1 MSIYGLTRLFTP
13 QSIAIVGASPN
24 RSSLG
29 GSIFANAIAAGFG
42 GRIDPVNPKYEEIG
56 GRRCVAS
63 VDQLDAVPDLVV
75 VATPAPTV
83 PSVIEAA
90 AMRGVGTAIVIS
102 SGLGHGEGSLAEQMH
117 TPARAKGLRIVGPNC
132 LGVIAT
138 HAAMNASFAAVMPQT
153 GSLAVIS
160 QSGAIAA
167 AMAEWGIRHDIGFS
181 AIVSVGDQIDVD
193 VGDLLDFFALDHRTH
208 AILLYVE
215 SIKESRK
222 FMSAARAAARVKPVV
237 VIKSGRHDEGKRAAA
252 THTGALAGSD
262 AVYDAAFRRAGLL
275 RVNGMDELFA
285 AAQTLAFCRGI
296 AGNRLAIL
304 TNGGGFGVLAVD
316 SLVDQGYRPAELS
329 PETMERLNA
338 CLPQLWSHANPVD
351 IIGDAD
357 ATRFTAALEALIAD
371 TQNDAILVLNVQ
383 TALAS
388 SLDTAKAVRDVVV
401 AERSRR
407 LQPKPVLTSWI
418 GAADEVQTVF
428 RTARVPH
435 YDTEIEAIAG
445 FTHLARRADLLQSLM
460 ARPAAAP
467 DDFKGD
473 EQAVRPIVVSARGDG
488 RDWLDPFETDAV
500 LKAYGIPS
508 VPIRKAASAAAAAEL
523 AREFISQGLPVAVKI
538 LSRDI
543 QHKSDVDGVR
553 LSLTA
558 EADVQAAAETVI
570 ANARR
575 VRPKARIDGVVV
587 QPMITRPR
595 ARELIA
601 GLARDPIFGSVIVF
615 GHGGVAV
622 EIVKDK
628 AIALPPL
635 DEQRARDLIARTR
648 ISRLIDG
655 YRNVPA
661 ARRDLIALVLVRLS
675 QLAADIPEILE
686 IDINPLLADEA
697 GVLALDARIS
707 IDPVSLPA
715 GRPHHAH
722 FAIRPYPKEW
732 ERTLTLRDGQRV
744 AVRPVRP
751 EDESLYEDFF
761 RHVSADDMRLRFF
774 GLVKDIGHAFIA
786 RLTQIDYGRSIALL
800 ALDEGKGR
808 LIGVVR
814 LHADPDHRNGE
825 YAILLRS
832 DCKGLGLGWA
842 LMQLIIEYA
851 RKEGLRRI
859 TGQVLSDNVTML
871 TMCRELGFA
880 IEQDKDDR
888 NLFGVSLELDS
899 DITLPKGP
907 ATF

>member
-1 MSIYGLTRLFTP
+1 MSIYGLTRFFTP

-24 RSSLG
+24 PSSLG
-29 GSIFANAIAAGFG
+29 GAVYANTITAGFR
-42 GRIDPVNPKYEEIG
+42 GRIDPVNPKYDEIS

-63 VDQLDAVPDLVV
+63 VDQLETAPDLLV
-75 VATPAPTV
+75 VATPAATV
-83 PSVIEAA
+83 PAIIETA
-90 AMRGVGTAIVIS
+90 AMRGVGAAIVIS
-102 SGLGHGEGSLAEQMH
+102 SGLGHGAGSLAEQMH
-117 TPARAKGLRIVGPNC
+117 APARARGLRVIGPNC
-132 LGVIAT
+132 LGVIAPHSALNT
-138 HAAMNASFAAVMPQT
+138 SFASVMPEA

-167 AMAEWGIRHDIGFS
+167 AMAEWGKSHSIGFS
-181 AIVSVGDQIDVD
+181 AIVSVGDQVDVD
-193 VGDLLDFFALDHRTH
+193 VGDLLDFFALDQHTH

-215 SIKESRK
+215 SVKESRK

-237 VIKSGRHDEGKRAAA
+237 VVKSGRHDEGKRAAA

-285 AAQTLAFCRGI
+285 AAQTLAFCRGV
-296 AGNRLAIL
+296 GGSRLAIL

-316 SLVDQGYRPAELS
+316 SLVDRGYRPAGLS
-329 PETMERLNA
+329 PETMARLNSA
-338 CLPQLWSHANPVD
+338 LPPLWSHANPVD

-357 ATRFTAALEALIAD
+357 AARFTAALEALIED
-371 TQNDAILVLNVQ
+371 PQNDAILVLDVQ

-388 SLDTAKAVRDVVV
+388 SLDTAKAVRDVIV
-401 AERSRR
+401 AERSHQ
-407 LQPKPVLTSWI
+407 LNPKPVLTSFI
-418 GAADEVQTVF
+418 GAADEVETVF
-428 RTARVPH
+428 RAARVPH
-435 YDTEIEAIAG
+435 YETEIEAIGG
-445 FTHLARRADLLQSLM
+445 FAHLARRAELLQSLM

-473 EQAVRPIVVSARGDG
+473 EKAVRTIVEAARGEG
-488 RDWLDPFETDAV
+488 RDWLVPFETDAV

-508 VPIRKAASAAAAAEL
+508 VPLRKAASASAAADA
-523 AREFISQGLPVAVKI
+523 AREFIAQGLPVAVKI
-538 LSRDI
+538 LSPDI

-553 LSLTA
+553 LSLTS
-558 EADVQAAAETVI
+558 EADVRASAETVI

-575 VRPKARIDGVVV
+575 LRPKARIDGVIV

-595 ARELIA
+595 ARELIT

-635 DEQRARDLIARTR
+635 DEQRALDLIAQTR
-648 ISRLIDG
+648 ISRLIDA

-661 ARRDLIALVLVRLS
+661 ARRDLVALVLVRLS

-686 IDINPLLADEA
+686 IDINPLLADDA

-707 IDPVSLPA
+707 IDPVPLPTD
-715 GRPHHAH
+715 RPHHAH

-732 ERTLTLRDGQRV
+732 ERTLALRDGRRFM
-744 AVRPVRP
+744 VRPVRP
-751 EDESLYEDFF
+751 EDESLYEEFF
-761 RHVSADDMRLRFF
+761 RHVNADDMRLRFF
-774 GLVKDIGHAFIA
+774 GLVKDISHAFIA

-800 ALDEGKGR
+800 AFDEISGA

-814 LHADPDHRNGE
+814 LHADPDHQNGE

-832 DCKGLGLGWA
+832 DWKGIGLGWA
-842 LMQLIIEYA
+842 LMELIIEYA

-859 TGQVLSDNVTML
+859 SGQVLRDNVTMIN
-871 TMCRELGFA
+871 MCRELGFS
-880 IEQDKDDR
+880 IEEDRDDR
-888 NLFGVSLELDS
+888 NSVAVSLDFA
-899 DITLPKGP
+899 P
-907 ATF
+907 AARTAPA

>member
-1 MSIYGLTRLFTP
+1 MSTYGLNRVFTP
-13 QSIAIVGASPN
+13 QSIAIVGAS
-24 RSSLG
+24 RKQSSLG
-29 GSIFANAIAAGFG
+29 GAVYANAMAAGFH
-42 GRIDPVNPKYEEIG
+42 GRIDPVNPKYDAIG
-56 GRRCVAS
+56 GRRCFAS
-63 VDQLDAVPDLVV
+63 LDEIDVVPDLIV

-83 PSVIEAA
+83 PAIIEAA
-90 AMRGVGTAIVIS
+90 AKRRVGGAVVIS
-102 SGLGHGEGSLAEQMH
+102 SGLGHGEGSLAERMH
-117 TPARAKGLRIVGPNC
+117 APARASGLRIVGPNC
-132 LGVIAT
+132 LGVIAP
-138 HAAMNASFAAVMPQT
+138 HAALNASFAAVMPER

-167 AMAEWGIRHDIGFS
+167 AMAEWGLRHDIGFS

-193 VGDLLDFFALDHRTH
+193 VGDLLDFFASDPHTH

-215 SIKESRK
+215 SVKDSRK

-275 RVNGMDELFA
+275 RVKDMDELFA
-285 AAQTLAFCRGI
+285 AAQTLAFCRGV

-316 SLVDQGYRPAELS
+316 SLVDHGYRPAELS
-329 PETMERLNA
+329 DATIARLNA
-338 CLPQLWSHANPVD
+338 ALPPLWSHANPVD

-357 ATRFTAALEALIAD
+357 AARFTAALSALIED
-371 TQNDAILVLNVQ
+371 PQNDAILVLDVQ

-388 SLDTAKAVRDVVV
+388 SFETANAVRDVIVT
-401 AERSRR
+401 ERSRR
-407 LQPKPVLTSWI
+407 VNPKPVLTSWI
-418 GAADEVQTVF
+418 GAPAEVESIF
-428 RTARVPH
+428 RTERVPH
-435 YDTEIEAIAG
+435 YDTEIEAIRG
-445 FTHLARRADLLQSLM
+445 FSHLARRADLMHSLM
-460 ARPAAAP
+460 VRPASAP
-467 DDFKGD
+467 DDFQGD
-473 EQAVRPIVVSARGDG
+473 EKAVRAIVEAARGEG

-508 VPIRKAASAAAAAEL
+508 VPLRKAADPMEAAAV
-523 AREFISQGLPVAVKI
+523 AREFIAQGQPVAVKI

-553 LSLTA
+553 LNLTS
-558 EADVQAAAETVI
+558 EADVKAAAATVM

-575 VRPKARIDGVVV
+575 LRPQARIDGVFV
-587 QPMITRPR
+587 QPMIARPR
-595 ARELIA
+595 ARELIT
-601 GLARDPIFGSVIVF
+601 GLARDPIFGAVIVF

-622 EIVKDK
+622 EIVNDK

-635 DEQRARDLIARTR
+635 DARGAEELIGRTR
-648 ISRLIDG
+648 ISRLLDA

-661 ARRDLIALVLVRLS
+661 ARRDMVAVVLVRMS

-707 IDPVSLPA
+707 IDPAPLPA
-715 GRPHHAH
+715 DRPRHAH

-732 ERTLTLRDGQRV
+732 QRTLTLRDGQQV
-744 AVRPVRP
+744 DVRPVRP
-751 EDESLYEDFF
+751 EDEGLYEEFF
-761 RHVSADDMRLRFF
+761 RHVTPDDMRLRFF
-774 GLVKDIGHAFIA
+774 GLIKDIGHAFIA

-800 ALDEGKGR
+800 ALDEASGA

-814 LHADPDHRNGE
+814 LHCDPDYRNGE

-832 DCKGLGLGWA
+832 DCKGIGLGYA
-842 LMQLIIEYA
+842 LMELIIEYA
-851 RKEGLRRI
+851 RKEGIGRIHGEVLRE
-859 TGQVLSDNVTML
+859 NVTML
-871 TMCRELGFA
+871 TMCRELGFTV
-880 IEQDKDDR
+880 EEDRDDPS
-888 NLFGVSLELDS
+888 LAVVSLDLGQRLGS
-899 DITLPKGP
+899 AP
-907 ATF
+907 A

>member
-1 MSIYGLTRLFTP
+1 MSIYGLNRLFAP

-29 GSIFANAIAAGFG
+29 GAVYANAIAAGFP
-42 GRIDPVNPKYEEIG
+42 GRIDPVNPKYGEIG
-56 GRRCVAS
+56 GRPCFAS
-63 VDQLDAVPDLVV
+63 VDQLEAVPDLVV

-83 PSVIEAA
+83 PAIVETA
-90 AMRGVGTAIVIS
+90 AMRGCGAAIVIS
-102 SGLGHGEGSLAEQMH
+102 SGLGHGEGSLAEKMH
-117 TPARAKGLRIVGPNC
+117 TPARAKGLRLVGPNC
-132 LGVIAT
+132 LGVIAP
-138 HAAMNASFAAVMPQT
+138 HAALNASFAAAMPQA

-167 AMAEWGIRHDIGFS
+167 AMAEWGMRHAIGFS
-181 AIVSVGDQIDVD
+181 ALVSVGDQLDVD
-193 VGDLLDFFALDHRTH
+193 VGDLLDFFALDQRTH

-215 SIKESRK
+215 SVKESRK

-285 AAQTLAFCRGI
+285 AAQTLAFCGGI

-316 SLVDQGYRPAELS
+316 SLVDQGYRPADLS
-329 PETMERLNA
+329 SETMQRLNA
-338 CLPQLWSHANPVD
+338 ALPPLWSHANPVD

-357 ATRFTAALEALIAD
+357 AARFTVALEALIED
-371 TQNDAILVLNVQ
+371 LQNDAILALNVQ

-388 SLDTAKAVRDVVV
+388 SLDTAKAVCDVIV
-401 AERSRR
+401 AERSRK
-407 LQPKPVLTSWI
+407 LLPKPVLTSWI
-418 GAADEVQTVF
+418 AAPEEVETVF
-428 RTARVPH
+428 RAARVPH
-435 YDTEIEAIAG
+435 YKTEIEAIRG
-445 FTHLARRADLLQSLM
+445 FTHLARRAELLQSLM

-467 DDFKGD
+467 DDFRGD
-473 EQAVRPIVVSARGDG
+473 EHAARAVVEAARGEG
-488 RDWLDPFETDAV
+488 RDWLDPLETDAV
-500 LKAYGIPS
+500 LNAYGIPS
-508 VPIRKAASAAAAAEL
+508 VPLRKADNAASAGDAARDFVA
-523 AREFISQGLPVAVKI
+523 QGLPVAVKI

-553 LSLTA
+553 LNLTSDA
-558 EADVQAAAETVI
+558 GVRAAAETVI

-575 VRPKARIDGVVV
+575 LRPMARIDGVIV
-587 QPMITRPR
+587 QPMISRPR

-635 DEQRARDLIARTR
+635 DEARALDLIARTR
-648 ISRLIDG
+648 ISRLIG
-655 YRNVPA
+655 SYRNVPA
-661 ARRDLIALVLVRLS
+661 ARRDLVALVLVRLS

-686 IDINPLLADEA
+686 IDINPLLADDA

-707 IDPVSLPA
+707 IDPEPLPA
-715 GRPHHAH
+715 GRPRHAH

-732 ERTLTLRDGQRV
+732 ERVLTLRDGRRV

-751 EDESLYEDFF
+751 EDESLYEEFF

-774 GLVKDIGHAFIA
+774 GLVRDIGHAFIA

-800 ALDEGKGR
+800 ALEEDTGA

-832 DCKGLGLGWA
+832 DCKGIGLGWA
-842 LMQLIIEYA
+842 LMELIIEYA

-859 TGQVLSDNVTML
+859 TGQVLRDNVTML

-880 IEQDKDDR
+880 IVEDRDDR
-888 NLFGVSLELDS
+888 NLFSVSLDLVREAGS
-899 DITLPKGP
+899 
-907 ATF
+907 

>member
-13 QSIAIVGASPN
+13 RSIAIAGASPD
-24 RSSLG
+24 RTSLG
-29 GSIFANAIAAGFG
+29 GAIYANAMAAGFR
-42 GRIDPVNPKYEEIG
+42 GRIDPVNPKYDEIG
-56 GRRCVAS
+56 GRRCFDS
-63 VDQLDAVPDLVV
+63 IDQLVSVPDIVV

-83 PSVIEAA
+83 PAIIEVAA
-90 AMRGVGTAIVIS
+90 GRGAGAAVVIS
-102 SGLGHGEGSLAEQMH
+102 SGLGHGEGSLAEKMH
-117 TPARAKGLRIVGPNC
+117 APARARGLRIVGPNC
-132 LGVIAT
+132 LGVMVP
-138 HAAMNASFAAVMPQT
+138 HAALNASFAAVMPQA

-167 AMAEWGIRHDIGFS
+167 AMAEWGTRRDIGFS

-193 VGDLLDFFALDHRTH
+193 IGDLLDFFALDQRTH

-262 AVYDAAFRRAGLL
+262 AIYDAAFRRAGLL

-285 AAQTLAFCRGI
+285 AAQTLAYCRGV

-329 PETMERLNA
+329 AAAMSRLNA
-338 CLPQLWSHANPVD
+338 AMPPLWSHANPVD

-357 ATRFTAALEALIAD
+357 AARFTAALEALIED
-371 TQNDAILVLNVQ
+371 PQNDAILVLDVQ

-388 SLDTAKAVRDVVV
+388 SFDTARAVCEVVT
-401 AERSRR
+401 AERSHR
-407 LQPKPVLTSWI
+407 LNPKPVLTSWI
-418 GAADEVQTVF
+418 GAPEEVETVF

-435 YDTEIEAIAG
+435 YETEIEAIRG
-445 FTHLARRADLLQSLM
+445 FAHLARRAELLQSLM

-473 EQAVRPIVVSARGDG
+473 EQAVRAIVEAARGDG

-508 VPIRKAASAAAAAEL
+508 VALRKAADPASAAAAA
-523 AREFISQGLPVAVKI
+523 REFIAQGKPVAVKI

-553 LSLTA
+553 LNLTG
-558 EADVQAAAETVI
+558 EADVRAAAETVI

-575 VRPKARIDGVVV
+575 LRPKARIDGVTV

-595 ARELIA
+595 ARELIT
-601 GLARDPIFGSVIVF
+601 GLARDPVFGSVIVF

-635 DEQRARDLIARTR
+635 DEQRALELIARTR
-648 ISRLIDG
+648 ISRLIDA

-661 ARRDLIALVLVRLS
+661 ARRDLVALVLVRLS
-675 QLAADIPEILE
+675 QLAADVPEILE
-686 IDINPLLADEA
+686 IDINPLLADDAE
-697 GVLALDARIS
+697 VLALDARIS
-707 IDPVSLPA
+707 IDPSPLPPA
-715 GRPHHAH
+715 KPRHAH

-732 ERTLTLRDGQRV
+732 ERTLTLRGGQRI

-751 EDESLYEDFF
+751 EDENLYEEFF
-761 RHVSADDMRLRFF
+761 RNVSPDDMRLRFF
-774 GLVKDIGHAFIA
+774 GLVKDVGHAFIA

-800 ALDEGKGR
+800 ALEEGTEK
-808 LIGVVR
+808 LVGVVR

-832 DCKGLGLGWA
+832 DCKGIGLGWA
-842 LMQLIIEYA
+842 LMELIIEFA

-859 TGQVLSDNVTML
+859 TGQVLRDNVTML
-871 TMCRELGFA
+871 AMCRELGFA
-880 IEQDKDDR
+880 IDEDRDDR
-888 NLFGVSLELDS
+888 NLFAVSLEL
-899 DITLPKGP
+899 P
-907 ATF
+907 AASSTPA

>member
-1 MSIYGLTRLFTP
+1 MSIYGLSRLFTP
-13 QSIAIVGASPN
+13 QSMAIIGASPK
-24 RSSLG
+24 RTSLG
-29 GSIFANAIAAGFG
+29 GAVYANAIAAGFP
-42 GRIDPVNPKYEEIG
+42 GRIDPVNPKYDEIG
-56 GRRCVAS
+56 GRPCVDS
-63 VDQLDAVPDLVV
+63 IDRLDAVPDLIV

-83 PSVIEAA
+83 PAIIETAA
-90 AMRGVGTAIVIS
+90 ARGVGAAIVIS
-102 SGLGHGEGSLAEQMH
+102 SGLGHGEGSLAARMH
-117 TPARAKGLRIVGPNC
+117 APARASGLRIVGPNC
-132 LGVIAT
+132 LGVIAP
-138 HAAMNASFAAVMPQT
+138 HAALNVSFAAVTPQA

-160 QSGAIAA
+160 QSGAVAA
-167 AMAEWGIRHDIGFS
+167 AMAEWGMRHDIGFS
-181 AIVSVGDQIDVD
+181 AIASVGDQIDID
-193 VGDLLDFFALDHRTH
+193 VGDLLDFFALDQRTR

-215 SIKESRK
+215 SVKESRK

-275 RVNGMDELFA
+275 RVNGMSELFA
-285 AAQTLAFCRGI
+285 AAQTLAFCRDV
-296 AGNRLAIL
+296 AGSRLAIL

-316 SLVDQGYRPAELS
+316 SLVDQGFRPAELS
-329 PETMERLNA
+329 AETTARLNA
-338 CLPQLWSHANPVD
+338 AMPPLWSHANPVD

-357 ATRFTAALEALIAD
+357 AARFTAALEALIDDPA
-371 TQNDAILVLNVQ
+371 NDAVLVLDVQ

-388 SLDTAKAVRDVVV
+388 SLDTAKAVRDVIV
-401 AERSRR
+401 AERSHR
-407 LQPKPVLTSWI
+407 LNPKPVLTSWI
-418 GAADEVQTVF
+418 GAAAEVQRVF
-428 RTARVPH
+428 RAAQVPH
-435 YDTEIEAIAG
+435 YPSEIEAIGA
-445 FTHLARRADLLQSLM
+445 FAHLARRHELLQSLM

-473 EQAVRPIVVSARGDG
+473 EKAVRAIVEAARNDG
-488 RDWLDPFETDAV
+488 RDWLDPFETDTV
-500 LKAYGIPS
+500 LQAYGVPS
-508 VPIRKAASAAAAAEL
+508 VPLRKAADAAAAAEA
-523 AREFISQGLPVAVKI
+523 AREFIAQGQPVAVKI

-553 LSLTA
+553 LSLTS
-558 EADVQAAAETVI
+558 EAGVRAAAETVI
-570 ANARR
+570 ANAQRL
-575 VRPKARIDGVVV
+575 RPKARIDGVIV

-595 ARELIA
+595 ARELIT
-601 GLARDPIFGSVIVF
+601 GLARDPVFGSVIVF

-635 DEQRARDLIARTR
+635 DEQRALDLIARTR

-661 ARRDLIALVLVRLS
+661 ARRELVALVLVRLS

-686 IDINPLLADEA
+686 LDINPLLADDA

-707 IDPVSLPA
+707 IDPAPPSS
-715 GRPHHAH
+715 GRPYHAH

-751 EDESLYEDFF
+751 EDEGLYEEFF

-774 GLVKDIGHAFIA
+774 GLVKDVGPAFIA
-786 RLTQIDYGRSIALL
+786 RLTQIDYGRAIALL
-800 ALDEGKGR
+800 ALDEETGA

-814 LHADPDHRNGE
+814 LHADPDFRNGE
-825 YAILLRS
+825 YAVLLRS
-832 DCKGLGLGWA
+832 DRKGIGLGWA
-842 LMQLIIEYA
+842 LMELIIDYA

-859 TGQVLSDNVTML
+859 TGQVLRDNATMV
-871 TMCRELGFA
+871 TMCRELGFSVD
-880 IEQDKDDR
+880 EDR
-888 NLFGVSLELDS
+888 EDRSLLTVSLSLVPTAGSAPD
-899 DITLPKGP
+899 
-907 ATF
+907 

>member
-24 RSSLG
+24 PSSLG
-29 GSIFANAIAAGFG
+29 GAVYANAIATGFP
-42 GRIDPVNPKYEEIG
+42 GRIDPVNPKYDEIG
-56 GRRCVAS
+56 GRRCVPSIDRLETA
-63 VDQLDAVPDLVV
+63 PDLVV

-83 PSVIEAA
+83 PAVIESAA
-90 AMRGVGTAIVIS
+90 GRGVGAAIVIS
-102 SGLGHGEGSLAEQMH
+102 AGLGHGEGSLAERMH
-117 TPARAKGLRIVGPNC
+117 APARAKGLRIIGPNC
-132 LGVIAT
+132 LGVIAP
-138 HAAMNASFAAVMPQT
+138 HAALNVSFAAVMPEA

-167 AMAEWGIRHDIGFS
+167 AMAEWGMRHDIGFS
-181 AIVSVGDQIDVD
+181 AIVSVGDQLDVD
-193 VGDLLDFFALDHRTH
+193 VGDLLDFFALDQRTH

-215 SIKESRK
+215 SVKESRK

-285 AAQTLAFCRGI
+285 AAQTLAFCRGV

-329 PETMERLNA
+329 PETIERLNA
-338 CLPQLWSHANPVD
+338 VLPPLWSHANPVD

-357 ATRFTAALEALIAD
+357 AARFTAALEALIED
-371 TQNDAILVLNVQ
+371 PQNDAILVLDVQ

-388 SLDTAKAVRDVVV
+388 SLDTAKAVRDVIV

-407 LQPKPVLTSWI
+407 LKAKPVLTSFI
-418 GAADEVQTVF
+418 GAAGEVETVF
-428 RTARVPH
+428 RAARIPH
-435 YDTEIEAIAG
+435 YETEIEAIGG
-445 FTHLARRADLLQSLM
+445 FAHLARRTELLQSLM

-473 EQAVRPIVVSARGDG
+473 EQGVRTIVEAARGEG

-508 VPIRKAASAAAAAEL
+508 VPLRKASGAAAAAEA
-523 AREFISQGLPVAVKI
+523 AREFIAQGLPVAVKI

-553 LSLTA
+553 LNLTS
-558 EADVQAAAETVI
+558 EADVRAAAETVI
-570 ANARR
+570 SNARR
-575 VRPKARIDGVVV
+575 LRPKARIDGVIV

-595 ARELIA
+595 ARELIT

-635 DEQRARDLIARTR
+635 DEQRALELIARTR

-661 ARRDLIALVLVRLS
+661 ARRDLVALVLVRLS

-686 IDINPLLADEA
+686 IDINPLLADDA

-707 IDPVSLPA
+707 IDPVPLPA
-715 GRPHHAH
+715 ARPHHAH

-732 ERTLTLRDGQRV
+732 ERTLTLRNGQQV

-761 RHVSADDMRLRFF
+761 RNVSADDMRLRFF
-774 GLVKDIGHAFIA
+774 GLVKDVGHAFIA

-800 ALDEGKGR
+800 ALDRGTGA

-814 LHADPDHRNGE
+814 LHADPDHRDGE

-832 DCKGLGLGWA
+832 DCKGIGLGWA
-842 LMQLIIEYA
+842 LMELIIEYA

-859 TGQVLSDNVTML
+859 TGQVLRENVTML
-871 TMCRELGFA
+871 TMCRDLGFA
-880 IEQDKDDR
+880 VDEDREDR
-888 NLFGVSLELDS
+888 NLFTVSLDL
-899 DITLPKGP
+899 TP
-907 ATF
+907 AASSTPA

>member
-1 MSIYGLTRLFTP
+1 MSIYGLNRLFTP
-13 QSIAIVGASPN
+13 RSIAIVGASPKQ
-24 RSSLG
+24 SSLG
-29 GSIFANAIAAGFG
+29 GAVFANALAAGFR
-42 GRIDPVNPKYEEIG
+42 GRIDPVNPKHDAIG
-56 GRRCVAS
+56 GRRCFAS
-63 VDQLDAVPDLVV
+63 IDQLDAVPDLVV

-83 PSVIEAA
+83 PAIVEVAA
-90 AMRGVGTAIVIS
+90 TRGVGAAVVIS
-102 SGLGHGEGSLAEQMH
+102 AGLGHGEGSLAESMH
-117 TPARAKGLRIVGPNC
+117 EPARVHGLRIIGPNC
-132 LGVIAT
+132 LGVIAP
-138 HAAMNASFAAVMPQT
+138 HVALNASFAAVTPHA

-160 QSGAIAA
+160 QSGAVAA
-167 AMAEWGIRHDIGFS
+167 AMAEWGLRHDIGFS

-193 VGDLLDFFALDHRTH
+193 VGDLLDFFALDQRTH

-215 SIKESRK
+215 SVKDSRK

-275 RVNGMDELFA
+275 RVNGMSELFA
-285 AAQTLAFCRGI
+285 AAQTLAFCRGV

-316 SLVDQGYRPAELS
+316 SLVDQGYRPAELAA
-329 PETMERLNA
+329 ETMQRLNA
-338 CLPQLWSHANPVD
+338 TMPPLWSHANPAD

-357 ATRFTAALEALIAD
+357 AARFTAALEALIED
-371 TQNDAILVLNVQ
+371 SGSDAILVLNVQ

-388 SLDTAKAVRDVVV
+388 SLDTAKAVRDVIA

-407 LQPKPVLTSWI
+407 FSPKPVLTSWI
-418 GAADEVQTVF
+418 GAADEVEKVF
-428 RTARVPH
+428 RAARIPH
-435 YDTEIEAIAG
+435 YETEIEAIGG
-445 FTHLARRADLLQSLM
+445 FAHLARRHELLQSLM

-467 DDFKGD
+467 DDFTGD
-473 EQAVRPIVVSARGDG
+473 EKAVRTIVEVARSDG

-500 LKAYGIPS
+500 LRAYGIPT
-508 VPIRKAASAAAAAEL
+508 VPLRKAADAAEAAET
-523 AREFISQGLPVAVKI
+523 AREFIAQGHPVAVKI

-543 QHKSDVDGVR
+543 QHKSDVDGVK
-553 LSLTA
+553 LSLTS
-558 EADVQAAAETVI
+558 EADVRAAAETVI

-575 VRPKARIDGVVV
+575 LRPKARIDGVIV
-587 QPMITRPR
+587 QPMITRLR
-595 ARELIA
+595 ARELIT
-601 GLARDPIFGSVIVF
+601 GLARDPVFGSVIVF
-615 GHGGVAV
+615 GHGGVSV

-635 DEQRARDLIARTR
+635 DEQRALDLIARTR

-661 ARRDLIALVLVRLS
+661 ARRDLVALVLVRLS

-686 IDINPLLADEA
+686 IDINPLLADDA

-707 IDPVSLPA
+707 IDPALLAP

-732 ERTLTLRDGQRV
+732 ERALTLRDGERV

-751 EDESLYEDFF
+751 EDEKLYEEFF

-786 RLTQIDYGRSIALL
+786 RLTQIDYGRAIALL
-800 ALDEGKGR
+800 ALDEKTGA
-808 LIGVVR
+808 LMGVVR
-814 LHADPDHRNGE
+814 LHADPDFRNGE
-825 YAILLRS
+825 YAVLLRS
-832 DCKGLGLGWA
+832 DRKGIGLGWA
-842 LMQLIIEYA
+842 LMELIIDYA

-859 TGQVLSDNVTML
+859 TGQVLRDNVTML

-880 IEQDKDDR
+880 VDEDR
-888 NLFGVSLELDS
+888 EDSNLFTVSLDLD
-899 DITLPKGP
+899 P
-907 ATF
+907 AASSMPA

>member
-1 MSIYGLTRLFTP
+1 MSIYGLSRLFMP
-13 QSIAIVGASPN
+13 QSVAVVGASPN
-24 RSSLG
+24 RASLG
-29 GSIFANAIAAGFG
+29 GAVYANMIAAGFAG
-42 GRIDPVNPKYEEIG
+42 SIDPVNPKYGEIG
-56 GRRCVAS
+56 GRRCLAS
-63 VDQLDAVPDLVV
+63 IDQLDAPPDLLI

-83 PSVIEAA
+83 PQIIETA
-90 AMRGVGTAIVIS
+90 AMRGVGASIVIS
-102 SGLGHGEGSLAEQMH
+102 SGLGHGEGSLAERMYA
-117 TPARAKGLRIVGPNC
+117 PARSSGLRVIGPNC
-132 LGVIAT
+132 LGVIAP
-138 HAAMNASFAAVMPQT
+138 HVALNASFAAVMPEA

-167 AMAEWGIRHDIGFS
+167 AMAEWGLRRGIGFS
-181 AIVSVGDQIDVD
+181 AIVSVGDQVDVD
-193 VGDLLDFFALDHRTH
+193 VGDLLDFFAIDRRTH

-237 VIKSGRHDEGKRAAA
+237 VIKSGRHDAGKRAAA

-285 AAQTLAFCRGI
+285 AAQTLTYYSGV
-296 AGNRLAIL
+296 AGSRLAIL

-316 SLVDQGYRPAELS
+316 SLVDQGYRPADLS
-329 PETMERLNA
+329 PDTMARLNA
-338 CLPQLWSHANPVD
+338 VLPPLWSRANPVD

-357 ATRFTAALEALIAD
+357 ASRFSAALEALIED
-371 TQNDAILVLNVQ
+371 PQNDAILVLDVQ

-388 SLDTAKAVRDVVV
+388 SFDTAKAVRDVIV
-401 AERSRR
+401 ANRSRVVH
-407 LQPKPVLTSWI
+407 PKPILTSWI
-418 GAADEVQTVF
+418 GAPDEIEATF
-428 RTARVPH
+428 RAARIPH
-435 YDTEIEAIAG
+435 YQTEIEAIRG
-445 FTHLARRADLLQSLM
+445 FAHLARRAELQQTLL

-467 DDFKGD
+467 DNFKAD
-473 EQAVRPIVVSARGDG
+473 QSPVRAVIETARGEG
-488 RDWLDPFETDAV
+488 RNWLDPFETDTV
-500 LKAYGIPS
+500 LAAYGIPS
-508 VPIRKAASAAAAAEL
+508 VPLRKAESPAAAAQV
-523 AREFISQGLPVAVKI
+523 AREFIVQGQPVAVKI

-553 LSLTA
+553 LSLTS
-558 EADVQAAAETVI
+558 EADVRSAAEVVMF
-570 ANARR
+570 NASRL
-575 VRPKARIDGVVV
+575 RPKARIDGVIV

-601 GLARDPIFGSVIVF
+601 GLARDPVFGSVIVF

-635 DEQRARDLIARTR
+635 DEARALELIARTR

-661 ARRDLIALVLVRLS
+661 ARRDLVAQVLVRLS
-675 QLAADIPEILE
+675 QLAADMPEILE
-686 IDINPLLADEA
+686 IDINPLLADDT

-707 IDPVSLPA
+707 IDPVPLAA
-715 GRPHHAH
+715 GRPYHAH

-732 ERTLTLRDGQRV
+732 ERSLMLRNGKRIE
-744 AVRPVRP
+744 VRPVRP
-751 EDESLYEDFF
+751 EDEPLYEEFF
-761 RHVSADDMRLRFF
+761 RHVSTDDMRLRFF
-774 GLVKDIGHAFIA
+774 GLFKEIGHAFIA

-800 ALDEGKGR
+800 ALDAVSGQ

-814 LHADPDHRNGE
+814 LHADPDHNNGE

-832 DCKGLGLGWA
+832 DCKGIGLGWT
-842 LMQLIIEYA
+842 LMELIVEYA

-859 TGQVLSDNVTML
+859 TGQVLRDNVTML
-871 TMCRELGFA
+871 AMCRELGFNVD
-880 IEQDKDDR
+880 EDRDDS
-888 NLFGVSLELDS
+888 NIFAVSLDLSLDTRVNPS
-899 DITLPKGP
+899 GN
-907 ATF
+907 

>member
-13 QSIAIVGASPN
+13 QSVAIVGASPN
-24 RSSLG
+24 RTSLG
-29 GSIFANAIAAGFG
+29 GAVYANAIAAGFRG
-42 GRIDPVNPKYEEIG
+42 PIDPINPKYDEIG

-63 VDQLDAVPDLVV
+63 IDQLDTVPDLVV

-90 AMRGVGTAIVIS
+90 AQRRVGAAIVIS
-102 SGLGHGEGSLAEQMH
+102 SGLGHGEGSLAAQMH
-117 TPARAKGLRIVGPNC
+117 APARAQGLRIIGPNC
-132 LGVIAT
+132 LGVIAP
-138 HAAMNASFAAVMPQT
+138 HAALNASFAAVMPEA
-153 GSLAVIS
+153 GSLAVVS

-167 AMAEWGIRHDIGFS
+167 AMAEWGMRHGIGFS
-181 AIVSVGDQIDVD
+181 AIASVGDQIDVD
-193 VGDLLDFFALDHRTH
+193 VGDLLDFFGLDQRTH

-215 SIKESRK
+215 SVKEARK

-285 AAQTLAFCRGI
+285 AAQTLAFCRGVT
-296 AGNRLAIL
+296 GNRLAIL

-329 PETMERLNA
+329 ADTIARLNA
-338 CLPQLWSHANPVD
+338 AMPPLWSHANPVD

-357 ATRFTAALEALIAD
+357 AARFTAALEALIED
-371 TQNDAILVLNVQ
+371 PQNDAILVLDVQ

-388 SLDTAKAVRDVVV
+388 SLDTANAVRDVVV

-407 LQPKPVLTSWI
+407 LSPKPVLTSWI
-418 GAADEVQTVF
+418 GAPDDVDAAF
-428 RTARVPH
+428 RAARVPH
-435 YDTEIEAIAG
+435 YKTEIEAISG
-445 FTHLARRADLLQSLM
+445 FSHLARRAELQQSLM

-473 EQAVRPIVVSARGDG
+473 EPAVRAIVETARGEG
-488 RDWLDPFETDAV
+488 RDWLDPLETDAV
-500 LKAYGIPS
+500 MQAYGIPA
-508 VPIRKAASAAAAAEL
+508 VPLRRAASPVAAAQA
-523 AREFISQGLPVAVKI
+523 AREFVAQGQPVAVKI

-553 LSLTA
+553 LNLTG

-575 VRPKARIDGVVV
+575 MRPKAQIDGVIV
-587 QPMITRPR
+587 QPMIARPR

-622 EIVKDK
+622 EIVQDK

-635 DEQRARDLIARTR
+635 DKQRALDLIARTR

-661 ARRDLIALVLVRLS
+661 ARRDMVALVLIRLS

-686 IDINPLLADEA
+686 VDINPLLADDA

-707 IDPVSLPA
+707 IDPVKLAP
-715 GRPHHAH
+715 GKPLHAH
-722 FAIRPYPKEW
+722 FAIRPYPREW

-774 GLVKDIGHAFIA
+774 GQIKNIGHAFIA

-800 ALDEGKGR
+800 ALDQSTGA

-832 DCKGLGLGWA
+832 DRKGTGLGWA
-842 LMQLIIEYA
+842 LMELIIEYA
-851 RKEGLRRI
+851 RKERLTRI
-859 TGQVLSDNVTML
+859 HGQVLRDNATML
-871 TMCRELGFA
+871 TMCRDLGFA
-880 IEQDKDDR
+880 VDEDPGDR
-888 NLFGVSLELDS
+888 NLFTVSLN
-899 DITLPKGP
+899 I
-907 ATF
+907 A

>member
-1 MSIYGLTRLFTP
+1 MSIYGLTRAFTP

-24 RSSLG
+24 RTSLG
-29 GSIFANAIAAGFG
+29 GAVYANAIAAGFR
-42 GRIDPVNPKYEEIG
+42 GRIDPVNPKYPEIG

-63 VDQLDAVPDLVV
+63 VDQLDAMPDLVV

-83 PSVIEAA
+83 PAIIEAA
-90 AMRGVGTAIVIS
+90 AMRGVGAAIIIS
-102 SGLGHGEGSLAEQMH
+102 SGLGHGEGSLAERMH
-117 TPARAKGLRIVGPNC
+117 APARERGLRIIGPNC
-132 LGVIAT
+132 LGVIAP
-138 HAAMNASFAAVMPQT
+138 HAALNASFAAVMPDA

-193 VGDLLDFFALDHRTH
+193 VGDLLDFFALDQHTR

-215 SIKESRK
+215 SVKESRK

-237 VIKSGRHDEGKRAAA
+237 VIKSGRYDEGKRAAA

-275 RVNGMDELFA
+275 RVTGMDELFA
-285 AAQTLAFCRGI
+285 AAQTLAYCRGVE
-296 AGNRLAIL
+296 GSRLAIL

-316 SLVDQGYRPAELS
+316 SLVDQGYRPAALS
-329 PETMERLNA
+329 PATMDRLNA
-338 CLPQLWSHANPVD
+338 AMPPLWSHANPVD

-357 ATRFTAALEALIAD
+357 AARFTTALEALVED
-371 TQNDAILVLNVQ
+371 SQNDAILVLDVQ

-388 SLDTAKAVRDVVV
+388 SLDTAKAVCDVILR
-401 AERSRR
+401 ERSHR
-407 LQPKPVLTSWI
+407 LNAKPVLTSWI
-418 GAADEVQTVF
+418 GAPEEVEAIF
-428 RTARVPH
+428 RAARVPH
-435 YDTEIEAIAG
+435 YETEIEAIRG
-445 FTHLARRADLLQSLM
+445 FAHLARRGELLQSLM
-460 ARPAAAP
+460 ARPASAP
-467 DDFKGD
+467 DDVKGD
-473 EQAVRPIVVSARGDG
+473 EQTVRTIVETARGEG

-500 LKAYGIPS
+500 LGAYGIPS
-508 VPIRKAASAAAAAEL
+508 VPLRKAANPAAAAEA
-523 AREFISQGLPVAVKI
+523 AREFIAQGHPVAVKI

-553 LSLTA
+553 LSLTS
-558 EADVQAAAETVI
+558 EADVRTAAETVI

-575 VRPKARIDGVVV
+575 LRPKARIDGVIV

-595 ARELIA
+595 ARELIL

-635 DEQRARDLIARTR
+635 DEQRALDLIARTR
-648 ISRLIDG
+648 ISRLIDA

-661 ARRDLIALVLVRLS
+661 ARRDLVAIVLVRLS

-686 IDINPLLADEA
+686 IDINPLLADDA

-707 IDPVSLPA
+707 IDPAPLAP

-732 ERTLTLRDGQRV
+732 ERTLTLREGRRF

-774 GLVKDIGHAFIA
+774 GLVKTIGHAFIA

-800 ALDEGKGR
+800 ALDEGSGK

-832 DCKGLGLGWA
+832 DCKGIGLGWA
-842 LMQLIIEYA
+842 LMELIIEYA

-859 TGQVLSDNVTML
+859 TGQVLRDNVTML
-871 TMCRELGFA
+871 KMCRELGFA
-880 IEQDKDDR
+880 VEEDTDDR
-888 NLFGVSLELDS
+888 NLFAVSLDL
-899 DITLPKGP
+899 K
-907 ATF
+907 